1 MESSTKI
8 TKSLRKEDVDKE
20 WFVVDAAGQTLGRLA
35 TQVAVLLRGKHKPT
49 YTPHVDC
56 GDFVIVVNA
65 GKVQLQ
71 GKRVEMKE
79 YFSHSGYLGSG
90 KFRSFKEMMEKKP
103 EFVIEHAVKGM
114 LPKNRLG
121 KVINSN
127 LKVYAGEE
135 HPHAAQKPK
144 VFELKN

>member
-49 YTPHVDC
+49 FTPHVDC
-56 GDFVIVVNA
+56 GDFVVVINA
-65 GKVQLQ
+65 DKIQLQ

-127 LKVYAGEE
+127 LKVYAGTE

>member
-49 YTPHVDC
+49 FTPHVDC
-56 GDFVIVVNA
+56 GDFVVVINA
-65 GKVQLQ
+65 DKVQLQ

-79 YFSHSGYLGSG
+79 YFTHSGYLGSG
-90 KFRSFKEMMEKKP
+90 KFQSFKEMMEKKP
-103 EFVIEHAVKGM
+103 EFV
-114 LPKNRLG
+114 
-121 KVINSN
+121 
-127 LKVYAGEE
+127 
-135 HPHAAQKPK
+135 
-144 VFELKN
+144 